1 MGNEVAPGE
10 PRSEVAWTA
19 LVAFAL
25 TVAGGL
31 VAAIAEFVDLP
42 VPLVLSAVIA
52 FFAGTILA
60 VVDAYRRSRVDGVG
74 FWRALGRSL
83 KMGARWIWEMAP

>member
-1 MGNEVAPGE
+1 M
-10 PRSEVAWTA
+10 
-19 LVAFAL
+19 
-25 TVAGGL
+25 
-31 VAAIAEFVDLP
+31 
-42 VPLVLSAVIA
+42 IA